1 MESAEVAELVDAL
14 DSGSGSPLVFH
25 YLILPL
31 IHSDIQA
38 ITLYK
43 IFSKREK
50 LEVKVGILFG

>member
-1 MESAEVAELVDAL
+1 MAELVDAL
-14 DSGSGSPLVFH
+14 DSGSIFTPVFH
-25 YLILPL
+25 YLISFL
-31 IHSDIQA
+31 IHSDIEA